1 MAARKKPQSRAAI
14 KSPPKTRE
22 QKSAEKRALAMW
34 ALLGEGGA
42 AFGGQLKPEI
52 RGPEREALKSLGLI
66 TVETRQRAYWLD
78 ITDQGWDWAEQHLA
92 DALPDK
98 TFGGAFVLRAWL
110 TRLRAFMQARDF
122 RLADVLGTQPKT
134 AHQLAHPTA
143 PPDYAGLRERIRA
156 AYLQV
161 AGGFNRR
168 ALLKDIR
175 SKLADVDRG
184 AIDQALERMH
194 FEDGAMLM
202 TLDNPREITADVRAA
217 ELVVRGEPMHI
228 LWIVK

>member
-1 MAARKKPQSRAAI
+1 MAKKSKDSAAL

-22 QKSAEKRALAMW
+22 QRNAEKQALATW
-34 ALLGEGGA
+34 ALLGAGGA

-52 RGPEREALKSLGLI
+52 EKAEREALRSRGLV
-66 TVETRQRAYWLD
+66 TVEKRQRSYWLEV
-78 ITDQGWDWAEQHLA
+78 TDRGWDWAERHLA

-110 TRLRAFMQARDF
+110 TRLQAFLQARDV
-122 RLADVLGTQPKT
+122 RLAEVLGPQAQPPEPKEDE
-134 AHQLAHPTA
+134 
-143 PPDYAGLRERIRA
+143 PPSTDYRQLRERIRA
-156 AYLQV
+156 AYLEIT
-161 AGGFNRR
+161 GGFNRR

-175 SKLADVDRG
+175 SKLGNVDRSM
-184 AIDQALERMH
+184 IDQALERMH
-194 FEDGAMLM
+194 FEDGTMLL

-217 ELVVRGEPMHI
+217 ELVFRGEPMHI